1 MKRPDR
7 SSQAAGPTTV
17 DLAKRLSQQR
27 IDPLIEESPDLRALV
42 PPSRSRDAWN
52 MILGKRFPGGQLIL
66 TGANSAAGLRSM
78 PARWPIRRKSDR
90 PKIAK
95 PYFFLVEK

>member
-1 MKRPDR
+1 MGRPDR
-7 SSQAAGPTTV
+7 SGHAAGPTTV

-27 IDPLIEESPDLRALV
+27 IDTLIEESADLRALLL
-42 PPSRSRDAWN
+42 PSRSRDAGN
-52 MILGKRFPGGQLIL
+52 MILGKRLPGGQLIL

-90 PKIAK
+90 PKIAN
-95 PYFFLVEK
+95 PLLLSR